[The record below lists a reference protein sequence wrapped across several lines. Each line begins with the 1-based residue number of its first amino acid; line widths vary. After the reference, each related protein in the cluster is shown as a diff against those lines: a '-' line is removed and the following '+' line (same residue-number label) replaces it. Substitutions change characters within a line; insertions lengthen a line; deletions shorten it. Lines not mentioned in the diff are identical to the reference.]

1 MTNQKGLPLRLIEFQ
16 TVVAVRVVVGKN
28 GLGRSKFVDIG
39 MHSEKSFIF
48 VEETTVEMVMFLK
61 KISDLSYHFKLLV

>member
-39 MHSEKSFIF
+39 MHSKESFIF